1 MVIYYEIGNLETKLS
16 KKSISTEICRKKNLA
31 KVCTPKLEGK
41 RGKLVYLLEE
51 NQNGFFS
58 KSFWP
63 IIV

>member
-1 MVIYYEIGNLETKLS
+1 MAIYYEIGNLETKLS
-16 KKSISTEICRKKNLA
+16 KSSIFIEICRKKNQA
-31 KVCTPKLEGK
+31 KMCTPKLEGK
-41 RGKLVYLLEE
+41 WGKLVYLLEE